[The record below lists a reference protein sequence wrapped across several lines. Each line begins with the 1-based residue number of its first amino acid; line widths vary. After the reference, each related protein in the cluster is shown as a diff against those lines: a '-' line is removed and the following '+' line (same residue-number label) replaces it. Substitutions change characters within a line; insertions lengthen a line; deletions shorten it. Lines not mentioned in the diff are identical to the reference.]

1 LNSSC
6 RGTAKQIRRY
16 ESRLGLREDVMSGLM
31 EQLSKVRAEAAECA
45 LVGNLATD
53 PQKKQ
58 MYMRLADHL
67 TTLAAEVER
76 AARERVPAE

>member
-1 LNSSC
+1 
-6 RGTAKQIRRY
+6 
-16 ESRLGLREDVMSGLM
+16 M

-67 TTLAAEVER
+67 TSLAAEVER
-76 AARERVPAE
+76 AARERVPAD

>member
-1 LNSSC
+1 
-6 RGTAKQIRRY
+6 
-16 ESRLGLREDVMSGLM
+16 MSGLM

-76 AARERVPAE
+76 AARERVPAEQACLAIHAAMARRGFSPAPGRF